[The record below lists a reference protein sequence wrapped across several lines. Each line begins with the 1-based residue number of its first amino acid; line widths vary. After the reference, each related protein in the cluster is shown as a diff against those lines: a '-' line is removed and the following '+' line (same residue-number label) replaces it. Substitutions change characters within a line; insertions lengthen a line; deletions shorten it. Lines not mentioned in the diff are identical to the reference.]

1 MPAAPPDAAPRRPLD
16 VLALAAHPDDVEL
29 CAGGTMCLLADQG
42 YRTGIVDFT
51 RGELGTRG
59 TPEGR
64 EREAAA
70 AAEVLGLA
78 ARENLGIPD
87 GDIQNTRENQLKL
100 IRAVRRHRPHIVL
113 VTAERVRHPDHGDAT
128 RLGVDALFY
137 SGLAKIETAEDDGT
151 PQEPWR
157 PHHVLHY
164 IQALD
169 VEPTLVVDVSGVWER
184 RMRAL
189 LAFES
194 QFYQGGDRQGDE
206 HEGGAADD
214 GPQTFISNPG
224 FLEWVEARARVYGHQ
239 IGVQYGEGFVYRHG
253 PIGVG
258 DLVAVLG
265 RERTFR

>member
-1 MPAAPPDAAPRRPLD
+1 MSDDPRRPLD

-29 CAGGTMCLLADQG
+29 CAGGTMCLLDEQG
-42 YRTGIVDFT
+42 YRTGVVDFT

-70 AAEVLGLA
+70 AAEILGLD

-87 GDIQNTRENQLKL
+87 GDIQNTRENQLKV
-100 IRAVRRHRPHIVL
+100 IRAVRRYRPHIVL
-113 VTAERVRHPDHGDAT
+113 TTAETVRHPDHGDAT
-128 RLGVDALFY
+128 RLSVDALFY

-164 IQALD
+164 MQALD
-169 VEPTLVVDVSGVWER
+169 VEPTLVVDVSDVWER

-194 QFYQGGDRQGDE
+194 QFYQGG
-206 HEGGAADD
+206 EGDD
-214 GPQTFISNPG
+214 GPETYISNPG
-224 FLEWVEARARVYGHQ
+224 FLEWVEARARVYGYR
-239 IGVQYGEGFVYRHG
+239 IGARYGEPFVYRHG
-253 PIGVG
+253 PVGVG
-258 DLVAVLG
+258 DLVATLG
-265 RERTFR
+265 RERPFR